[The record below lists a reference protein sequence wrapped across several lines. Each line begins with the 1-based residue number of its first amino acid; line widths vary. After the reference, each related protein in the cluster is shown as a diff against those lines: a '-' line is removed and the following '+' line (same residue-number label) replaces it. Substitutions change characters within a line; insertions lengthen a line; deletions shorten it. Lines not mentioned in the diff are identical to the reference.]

1 MRKVPLY
8 FPFLLALSFALFGN
22 IFFPYL
28 RLSAFA
34 PFLAILYNRAPVTK
48 ALWIAFGCGFIID
61 LMSSYARLGL
71 YGLNFVIITAL
82 LYPQRRHFFEDK
94 ATALAL
100 FSTIIAALSILLQLF
115 LVQVFDKSIPLSWK
129 TLFSDVIVMSIL
141 DGLYAF
147 LWFTCPMKLYI
158 YIQKKGWKKVE
169 AHEE

>member
-34 PFLAILYNRAPVTK
+34 PFLAILYNRAPISKT
-48 ALWIAFGCGFIID
+48 LWIAFSCGLIID
-61 LMSSYARLGL
+61 LISSYSRLGI
-71 YGLNFVIITAL
+71 YGLNFVIITIL
-82 LYPQRRHFFEDK
+82 LYPQRKHFFEDK
-94 ATALAL
+94 EVALSL
-100 FSTIIAALSILLQLF
+100 FSAIIAALSILLQIF
-115 LVQVFDKSIPLSWK
+115 LVQVFDKGLPLSWK
-129 TLFSDVIVMSIL
+129 TFFSDVIFMSIL

-147 LWFTCPMKLYI
+147 LWFTSPMKLYI
-158 YIQKKGWKKVE
+158 YIQKRGWRKIE